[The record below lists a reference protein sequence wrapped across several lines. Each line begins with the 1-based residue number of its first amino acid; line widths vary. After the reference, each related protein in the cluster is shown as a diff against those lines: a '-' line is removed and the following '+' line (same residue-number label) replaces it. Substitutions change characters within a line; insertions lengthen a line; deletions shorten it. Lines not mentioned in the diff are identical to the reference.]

1 MNFSSLNIEAMPDLI
16 TDHDELLDL
25 AEEPSAEE
33 LQDQVQRAQSELIEL
48 KRRQDQIEKEKQRL
62 EELSRRQEDL
72 ERGRIEMV
80 DKLTRS
86 LLLVQRETEESQ
98 RRLEQLHNIQDVFA
112 EHLKELEQ
120 IDCKSWGGK
129 ELARELTR
137 ATGIVDEAKATYART
152 QAKIAPI
159 EEGEVLE
166 ETYGDDFGLKGQGFL
181 YWLQCGAA
189 FTLPLLALGL
199 LAICVWIWHILT
211 IAPR

>member
-1 MNFSSLNIEAMPDLI
+1 MSQLT
-16 TDHDELLDL
+16 TDHDELLGLSED
-25 AEEPSAEE
+25 PSAEE
-33 LQDQVQRAQSELIEL
+33 LQGQVHRAQSELIEL
-48 KRRQDQIEKEKQRL
+48 KRRQEQIEKEKLRL

-98 RRLEQLHNIQDVFA
+98 RRLEQLHNIQDSFA

-120 IDCKSWGGK
+120 IDCKTWGGK
-129 ELARELTR
+129 ELAREMTR
-137 ATGIVDEAKATYART
+137 ATGIVDEARATYART
-152 QAKIAPI
+152 QAKIAP
-159 EEGEVLE
+159 LE
-166 ETYGDDFGLKGQGFL
+166 EELLEESYSDEFGLKGQGFV

-189 FTLPLLALGL
+189 FTLPLLILGL

-211 IAPR
+211 LAPR

>member
-1 MNFSSLNIEAMPDLI
+1 MSELT

-25 AEEPSAEE
+25 SEDPSAEE

-48 KRRQDQIEKEKQRL
+48 KRRQDQIEKEKLRL

-72 ERGRIEMV
+72 ERGRIEMI

-98 RRLEQLHNIQDVFA
+98 RRLEQLHNIQDSFA

-137 ATGIVDEAKATYART
+137 ATGIVDEARATYSRT
-152 QAKIAPI
+152 QAKIAPL
-159 EEGEVLE
+159 EEELLE
-166 ETYGDDFGLKGQGFL
+166 ETYSDEFGMKAQGFL

-199 LAICVWIWHILT
+199 IAIVIWIWHILT
-211 IAPR
+211 LAPR

>member
-1 MNFSSLNIEAMPDLI
+1 MYFSPLNNRSMSDFIN
-16 TDHDELLDL
+16 DHDELLDL

-86 LLLVQRETEESQ
+86 LLLVQRESEESQ
-98 RRLEQLHNIQDVFA
+98 RRLEQLHNIQDSFA

-137 ATGIVDEAKATYART
+137 ATGIVDEAKATYTRT

-159 EEGEVLE
+159 EENDILE
-166 ETYGDDFGLKGQGFL
+166 ESYADEFGLKEQGFL

-189 FTLPLLALGL
+189 FTLPLLALGFVAL
-199 LAICVWIWHILT
+199 GIWIWRILT
-211 IAPR
+211 LAPR

>member
-1 MNFSSLNIEAMPDLI
+1 MSELI

-25 AEEPSAEE
+25 SEDPSAEE
-33 LQDQVQRAQSELIEL
+33 LQGQVQRAQSELIEL
-48 KRRQDQIEKEKQRL
+48 KRRQDQIEKEKLRL

-98 RRLEQLHNIQDVFA
+98 RRLEQLHNIQDSFA

-120 IDCKSWGGK
+120 IDCKSWGGR

-137 ATGIVDEAKATYART
+137 ATGIVDEARATYART

-159 EEGEVLE
+159 EEELLE
-166 ETYGDDFGLKGQGFL
+166 ESYSDEFGLKGQGFL

-189 FTLPLLALGL
+189 FTLPLLVLGL
-199 LAICVWIWHILT
+199 FAICVWIWRMLT
-211 IAPR
+211 LAPR

>member
-1 MNFSSLNIEAMPDLI
+1 MSELTA
-16 TDHDELLDL
+16 DHDDLLDL
-25 AEEPSAEE
+25 SEDPSAEE

-48 KRRQDQIEKEKQRL
+48 KRRQDQIEKEKLRL

-98 RRLEQLHNIQDVFA
+98 RRLEQLHTIQDSFA

-120 IDCKSWGGK
+120 IDCKSWGGR

-137 ATGIVDEAKATYART
+137 ATGIVDEARATYART
-152 QAKIAPI
+152 QAKIAP
-159 EEGEVLE
+159 LE
-166 ETYGDDFGLKGQGFL
+166 EELLEESYSDEFGLKDQGFL

-189 FTLPLLALGL
+189 FTLPLLVLGL
-199 LAICVWIWHILT
+199 LAICVWIWHMLT